1 MNDIESLAILGT
13 FAAAVLW
20 LCSFAAMA
28 YLNSANLRNAQRNED
43 AAYERGYLD
52 GYTDRGIR
60 QKIQFPSTT
69 KKPNDNNTN
78 TAA

>member
-20 LCSFAAMA
+20 LVSFAAMVC
-28 YLNSANLRNAQRNED
+28 LNSANLRNAQRNEE

-60 QKIQFPSTT
+60 QKIQFPSRNQQPNT
-69 KKPNDNNTN
+69 K
-78 TAA
+78 

>member
-20 LCSFAAMA
+20 LVSFACMA
-28 YLNSANLRNAQRNED
+28 YLNAANLRNAQRDED

-60 QKIQFPSTT
+60 QKIQFPTNQKT
-69 KKPNDNNTN
+69 K
-78 TAA
+78 